1 MVQCF
6 VPDCNHQSEAQDCS
20 FFRFPGCQKER
31 KRWEK
36 LIRRGDKGPTSSSR
50 VCSCHFRDGKKVNL
64 PTVFKRNA
72 GKIFEEQ
79 EPVKRKPKATTKVL
93 QENSPKQVQVPNHCT
108 DDANNVD
115 RPTRPD
121 EKVLL
126 QIELDSV
133 KRELEKERAGNS
145 YHRERYSVKNLS
157 DDVVRMETGLPN
169 KQIFNSCCLRSSFRR
184 FFELLRRMES
194 RLPRSRRPDLYG
206 TNESPTELHESSFS
220 TAF

>member
-1 MVQCF
+1 MGEA
-6 VPDCNHQSEAQDCS
+6 HQEGRQRAYFIFACLQL
-20 FFRFPGCQKER
+20 P
-31 KRWEK
+31 
-36 LIRRGDKGPTSSSR
+36 
-50 VCSCHFRDGKKVNL
+50 FRDGKKVNL

-93 QENSPKQVQVPNHCT
+93 QENSPKQVQVLNHCT

-133 KRELEKERAGNS
+133 KRELVSN
-145 YHRERYSVKNLS
+145 
-157 DDVVRMETGLPN
+157 
-169 KQIFNSCCLRSSFRR
+169 F
-184 FFELLRRMES
+184 
-194 RLPRSRRPDLYG
+194 
-206 TNESPTELHESSFS
+206 
-220 TAF
+220 